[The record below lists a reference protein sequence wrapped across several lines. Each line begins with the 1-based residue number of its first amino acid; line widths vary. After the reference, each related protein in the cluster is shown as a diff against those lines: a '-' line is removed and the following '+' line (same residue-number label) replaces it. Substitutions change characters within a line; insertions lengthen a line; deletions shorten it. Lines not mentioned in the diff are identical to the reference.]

1 MKLNELKPAKGA
13 VHSTKRI
20 GRGQGSGRGGTSTRG
35 HKGQKSRSGYSRKR
49 GFEGGQLP
57 LQMRLPKRGFYS
69 RNRIAYVPLNLSRI
83 QEILDK
89 YNLDAITVEALQAN
103 GILKKNELVKIL
115 AYGEMKTGIQIEAHA
130 ASKKAV
136 EVVEKMGGKITI
148 L

>member
-1 MKLNELKPAKGA
+1 MKLNDLKPASGA

-35 HKGQKSRSGYSRKR
+35 HNGQKSRSGYSRKR

-57 LQMRLPKRGFYS
+57 LQARLPKRGFYS
-69 RNRIAYVPLNLSRI
+69 RNRIAFVPLNLTRI

-89 YNLDAITVEALQAN
+89 YSLDSITLEILQTK
-103 GILKKNELVKIL
+103 GIIRKNELVKIL
-115 AYGEMKTGIQIEAHA
+115 AYGEIKKGIVIEAHA
-130 ASKKAV
+130 ASKKAI
-136 EVVEKMGGKITI
+136 EVLEKMGGKITI

>member
-57 LQMRLPKRGFYS
+57 LQARLPKRGFRS
-69 RNRIAYVPLNLSRI
+69 RNRIAYVPLNFSRI

-89 YNLDAITVEALQAN
+89 YSLDSITVESLRAN
-103 GILKKNELVKIL
+103 GILRKNELVKIL
-115 AYGEMKTGIQIEAHA
+115 AWGEMKKGIQIEAHA
-130 ASKKAV
+130 ASKKAL
-136 EVVEKMGGKITI
+136 EEVEKMGGKITI